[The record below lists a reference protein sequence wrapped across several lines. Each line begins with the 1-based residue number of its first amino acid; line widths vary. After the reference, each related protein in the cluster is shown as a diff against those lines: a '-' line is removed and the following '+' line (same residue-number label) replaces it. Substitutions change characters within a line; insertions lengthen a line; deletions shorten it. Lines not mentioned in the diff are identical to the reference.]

1 MAEHFDYLVIG
12 GGSGGLATAKR
23 AAGHGARTALVE
35 AGEPGGTCVN
45 VGCVPKKVMYNAAT
59 LAEGFHDAG
68 DYGFDL
74 ESQPHLDWPRLKAAR
89 AAYVERMNGI
99 HRRNLDVAGV
109 QLIEGFARFIGPKTV
124 QVGESEYT
132 ADHICIA
139 TGGRPRVPDIP
150 GAELGITSDGFFALE
165 QQPRRVAVVG
175 AGYIAVELAGV
186 LNTLGSEVTM
196 LLRRQHLL
204 SGFDPLLRET
214 LMEAMGDAGV
224 NFLTC
229 IHLASVEE
237 EGDGRLA
244 LVSADGTRTG
254 GFDQVIWAVGRE
266 PATEGLGLDQAGV
279 GTDEAG
285 FIPVDDY
292 QSTNAPGV
300 YALGDVSGRTPLTP
314 VAISAGRHLGDRLF
328 GDRPDARQD
337 YEDIPTVVFSHP
349 PVATVGLSQEE
360 AEDTYGQ
367 GGYRVYT
374 TTFKDMY
381 YALCSRKVPT
391 AMKLIT
397 VGPEERVVG
406 VHIVGRGADE
416 MLQGFAVAV
425 KAGATKAHLD
435 RTVAIHPTG
444 SEELV
449 LMG

>member
-23 AAGHGARTALVE
+23 AAGYGAHTALIE

-45 VGCVPKKVMYNAAT
+45 VGCVPKKVMYNAAS
-59 LAEGFHDAG
+59 LAEGFHDAA

-89 AAYVERMNGI
+89 GAYVERMNGI

-109 QLIEGFARFIGPKTV
+109 QLIEGYARFTGPRTV
-124 QVGESEYT
+124 TVGDTEYT
-132 ADHICIA
+132 ADHFCIA
-139 TGGRPRVPDIP
+139 TGGRPRVPDVP

-165 QQPRRVAVVG
+165 EQPRRVAVVG

-204 SGFDPLLRET
+204 GGFDPLLRET

-237 EGDGRLA
+237 ESDGRLA
-244 LVSADGTRTG
+244 LVSADGTRTS
-254 GFDQVIWAVGRE
+254 GFDEVIWAVGRE
-266 PATEGLGLDQAGV
+266 PATDSLGLDQAGV

-292 QSTNAPGV
+292 QNTNAPGV

-314 VAISAGRHLGDRLF
+314 VAISAGRHLADRLF
-328 GDRPDARQD
+328 GGQPDAHQD
-337 YEDIPTVVFSHP
+337 YADIPTVVFSHP
-349 PVATVGLSQEE
+349 PVATVGLSEEE
-360 AEDTYGQ
+360 AEEAYGQ

-391 AMKLIT
+391 AMKVIT
-397 VGPEERVVG
+397 VGPKERVVG
-406 VHIVGRGADE
+406 VHIAGRGADE
-416 MLQGFAVAV
+416 MLQGFAVVV
-425 KAGATKAHLD
+425 KAGATKEHLD

-444 SEELV
+444 AEELV